1 MTTLEDLYYGYIN
14 PHEVYIK
21 RGSNFDQLVKLIC
34 KNEKNLITTL
44 IEQQK
49 DTFDKFKDCQSELCD
64 LTAWQAITDGFILA
78 TRIMVEVM
86 DDMETV
92 EDV

>member
-1 MTTLEDLYYGYIN
+1 MTTLEDLYYGNIN

-21 RGSNFDQLVKLIC
+21 RGSKFDQLVKLIC
-34 KNEKNLITTL
+34 KNEENLITTL
-44 IEQQK
+44 TEQQK
-49 DTFDKFKDCQSELCD
+49 ETFDKFKDCQSELCD
-64 LTAWQAITDGFILA
+64 LTARQSFTDRFVIA

-86 DDMETV
+86 NDTETV